1 MLGNLLR
8 EALRAMAAN
17 KLRTF
22 LTMLGMVIGVGA
34 VILMLAIGQGAQFV
48 GQANHR
54 HDGQQPVHRPVR
66 QRLPRPACAPAAG
79 MHRP

>member
-1 MLGNLLR
+1 MLR

-17 KLRTF
+17 QLRTF

-48 GQANHR
+48 GQADHR
-54 HDGQQPVHRPVR
+54 HAGQQPVHRACPA
-66 QRLPRPACAPAAG
+66 RLATAACASAAAT
-79 MHRP
+79 RRR